1 MSAAFRMNEA
11 SEAERELLWENG
23 CQGILEEASAVVAY
37 FANPTE
43 LPLQGTWESA
53 DSTDYVAQYYDT
65 LEPIY
70 LQKLVV
76 APTHRDVTL
85 KAGQKPL
92 WLDPGMA
99 FGSGHHETTRMALEA
114 LEGLELLGKSVLDV
128 GAGSGILAIAA
139 ALLGADAQGVDNDP
153 LTLEVAE
160 ANARLNGVTP
170 SFRLGTLEGKPR
182 AFTDVLVAN
191 LFAELHVLLAPLYA
205 EHLRPAG
212 RLIITGIVLEKTPS
226 VTTAIKPYFEAINT
240 VTDGEWALLS
250 AMRK

>member
-114 LEGLELLGKSVLDV
+114 LERLELLGKTVLDV

-139 ALLGADAQGVDNDP
+139 ALLGAVAQGVDNDP
-153 LTLEVAE
+153 LTLSVAE

-170 SFRLGTLEGKPR
+170 SFKLGTLEGNPP
-182 AFTDVLVAN
+182 AFSDVLVAN

-205 EHLRPAG
+205 EHLKPAG
-212 RLIITGIVLEKTPS
+212 RLIITGIMLAKTPS
-226 VTTAIKPYFEAINT
+226 VTTAIEPHFEAINT
-240 VTDGEWALLS
+240 VIDGEWALLS
-250 AMRK
+250 ATRK